1 RRAVIKRERL
11 KHRQEL
17 QHVEFVKLQELDR
30 LKSRFFAD
38 ISHEFRT
45 PLTLILGPL
54 LSLRQA
60 SSKTDIEKQ
69 CGIIERNALRLLR
82 LINQLLDLSKLEAGK
97 LRLQAAPGNL
107 VPFVKGI
114 LYSFESLAQQ
124 ENITLRFASAAD
136 EVTLYFDSE
145 KMEQILTNV
154 LSNAFKFTPKGGEI
168 SVQLS
173 VVSNQ
178 LPQDRPSTE
187 RRLQITV
194 KDTGSGI
201 PAEHLPHIFERFY
214 QIDEAY
220 FKDQPGSGI
229 GLALA
234 KELVQLHK
242 GEIRVASEVGLG
254 TEFTILLPL
263 GKDHLAAEDIVE
275 TVVSGQRSVISK

>member
-1 RRAVIKRERL
+1 
-11 KHRQEL
+11 
-17 QHVEFVKLQELDR
+17 VKLQELDR

-124 ENITLRFASAAD
+124 ENITPRFASAAD
-136 EVTLYFDSE
+136 EVALYFDSE

-154 LSNAFKFTPKGGEI
+154 LSNAFKFTPNGGKI

-173 VVSNQ
+173 VSSDQLSVTSNQ
-178 LPQDRPSTE
+178 LRHKQ
-187 RRLQITV
+187 LIT
-194 KDTGSGI
+194 
-201 PAEHLPHIFERFY
+201 
-214 QIDEAY
+214 
-220 FKDQPGSGI
+220 
-229 GLALA
+229 
-234 KELVQLHK
+234 
-242 GEIRVASEVGLG
+242 
-254 TEFTILLPL
+254 
-263 GKDHLAAEDIVE
+263 DH
-275 TVVSGQRSVISK
+275 